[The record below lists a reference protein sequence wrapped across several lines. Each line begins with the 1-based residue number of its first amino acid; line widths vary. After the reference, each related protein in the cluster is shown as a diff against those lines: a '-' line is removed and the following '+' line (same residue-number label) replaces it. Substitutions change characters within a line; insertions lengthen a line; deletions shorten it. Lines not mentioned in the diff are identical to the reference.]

1 MCIIVHPNVHHAAF
15 LFLSLQI
22 VLYVLSNLI
31 SITTLSLPYECRYVS
46 LSIPCLIAHLYL
58 NHVKS
63 FCITHRIL
71 SLSHLFSINYGVYPY
86 LFHVLSL
93 CIHYLSTP
101 SIAYFVYAYHVVRY
115 SLQIATAC
123 TSYGIPIYIMSHAD
137 G

>member
-58 NHVKS
+58 YNTSHLISLPSLLYQLRGV
-63 FCITHRIL
+63 
-71 SLSHLFSINYGVYPY
+71 SLSISRLITMHTLFVNPINTI
-86 LFHVLSL
+86 SRL
-93 CIHYLSTP
+93 CISCCTLFITDRNRMYIIRHPHLH
-101 SIAYFVYAYHVVRY
+101 HVSCRW
-115 SLQIATAC
+115 
-123 TSYGIPIYIMSHAD
+123 IMSCT
-137 G
+137 